1 MAGFGGY
8 GETESI
14 DTPRADR
21 MREVR
26 VLPAQPYMPP
36 EPQKTA
42 EVNIGSE
49 YTEKGRLRPCV
60 YVQCVQSR
68 HWVGPIWGDEERSV
82 KRALATLGE
91 QCSCGGGWHNEVE
104 RRVDQSPGNSFQMAP
119 VEAEGAAARNWSQLM
134 LCGK

>member
-8 GETESI
+8 GKTESI
-14 DTPRADR
+14 DAPRADR
-21 MREVR
+21 MRDRQVR

-60 YVQCVQSR
+60 YGGLAGVPFVAQRGCVFMQ
-68 HWVGPIWGDEERSV
+68 
-82 KRALATLGE
+82 L
-91 QCSCGGGWHNEVE
+91 
-104 RRVDQSPGNSFQMAP
+104 
-119 VEAEGAAARNWSQLM
+119 EAFEPLQL
-134 LCGK
+134 LIHGLIIA